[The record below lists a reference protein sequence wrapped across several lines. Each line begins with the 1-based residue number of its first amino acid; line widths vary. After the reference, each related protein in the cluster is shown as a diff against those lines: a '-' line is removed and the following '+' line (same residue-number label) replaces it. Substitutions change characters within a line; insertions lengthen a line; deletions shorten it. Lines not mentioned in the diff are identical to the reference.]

1 MKNAGTLSVRVYA
14 SQAELPLKGATVVV
28 TQSTKTGKYE
38 LLSVQATDS
47 SGMIRPIEIVTPGSL
62 ESTEPNNGENGVPYA
77 LCNVWAEYP
86 GYAMLQVDGVQI
98 FPGVETI
105 QNMEMIPLAEG
116 QNSLQQ
122 RDVRDITSQNL

>member
-1 MKNAGTLSVRVYA
+1 MKNAGVLSVRVYA
-14 SQAELPLKGATVVV
+14 SQAELPLQRATVVV
-28 TQSTKTGKYE
+28 TQNTPTGRYN

-47 SGMIRPIEIVTPGSL
+47 SGLIQPVEIPTPGAL
-62 ESTEPNNGENGVPYA
+62 ESTEPNNGENGAPYA

-86 GYAMLQVDGVQI
+86 GYAMLQVNGVQI

-105 QNMEMIPLAEG
+105 QNMELIPLAEN
-116 QNSLQQ
+116 QSSLQQ